1 MRGRQR
7 LSQDLGGWLEDPMIN
22 LTPLIDVVF
31 VVLIIFILIAPLL
44 EVDKIELASSG
55 QKTSSSMSNKSEI
68 AIYVRSDNS
77 IWFRDHSVTP
87 VALRKELEIAHQQF
101 PQATPHLYH
110 DKTAHFG
117 TYQAV
122 KGAVEGAGF
131 SQMDVVLT
139 PSGR

>member
-7 LSQDLGGWLEDPMIN
+7 LFQDVGGWLEDPMIN

-44 EVDKIELASSG
+44 EVDKIELASSS
-55 QKTSSSMSNKSEI
+55 QTTTTSVSNKSEV
-68 AIYVRSDNS
+68 AIYVRSDNT
-77 IWFRDHSVTP
+77 IWFRDHSVTLA
-87 VALRKELEIAHQQF
+87 ALKKELEIAHAQF

-139 PSGR
+139 SGKR